1 MIFTIKQK
9 SRRVEQNS
17 ELKRGN
23 YGRISS
29 NGIYFWTRGIY
40 SRGKTYK
47 DLKRKR
53 NSRRGLQGR
62 VIHSVTVV
70 CSAIYRSMELITTWD
85 IETFLGTPTSLK
97 SSFVLKGIL
106 NYLVGVIWYTCSES
120 GISIYTNGDLQVYL
134 WLSVCD
140 VGVLFRYNNLLYT
153 Q

>member
-1 MIFTIKQK
+1 MLEVNAIWYSDNRKFVSWSQQSSYCLKQTK
-9 SRRVEQNS
+9 NGLYHQTKKQLSRRVEQNS

-53 NSRRGLQGR
+53 NARRELQGR

-70 CSAIYRSMELITTWD
+70 CSAIYRSMELITT
-85 IETFLGTPTSLK
+85 
-97 SSFVLKGIL
+97 
-106 NYLVGVIWYTCSES
+106 
-120 GISIYTNGDLQVYL
+120 
-134 WLSVCD
+134 
-140 VGVLFRYNNLLYT
+140 
-153 Q
+153 

>member
-62 VIHSVTVV
+62 VIH
-70 CSAIYRSMELITTWD
+70 CS
-85 IETFLGTPTSLK
+85 
-97 SSFVLKGIL
+97 VLKRDGGI
-106 NYLVGVIWYTCSES
+106 G
-120 GISIYTNGDLQVYL
+120 LQVGFNP
-134 WLSVCD
+134 S
-140 VGVLFRYNNLLYT
+140 NNYSNLI
-153 Q
+153 

>member
-53 NSRRGLQGR
+53 NSRRGLQGT
-62 VIHSVTVV
+62 VIH
-70 CSAIYRSMELITTWD
+70 C
-85 IETFLGTPTSLK
+85 FK
-97 SSFVLKGIL
+97 IL
-106 NYLVGVIWYTCSES
+106 SHGGVIL
-120 GISIYTNGDLQVYL
+120 GG
-134 WLSVCD
+134 
-140 VGVLFRYNNLLYT
+140 GVLQGTIPHLEFTIEVQSNNLTHHQTYSKKQEVSHQLVTYLHTIEGLGYRKISRKLNQWGIPT
-153 Q
+153 QRGKEWLP